1 MIVFGLYL
9 FLMYTYDDQLDRRYP
24 DLVQNSSVYDA
35 DGNRISEFKAEENR
49 RTVGEDEFGE
59 YLPQAVVAV
68 EDRRFY
74 EHYGADFAGMLS
86 HGLES
91 VQAAQTK
98 SADLA
103 TQVANGTL
111 ADPAQYTMAATE
123 ASLGLQL
130 TMAIRNKAVE
140 AFQEIMRMQA

>member
-1 MIVFGLYL
+1 MTSPISAIGGFSPV
-9 FLMYTYDDQLDRRYP
+9 
-24 DLVQNSSVYDA
+24 DA
-35 DGNRISEFKAEENR
+35 ITKVAESQKPAG
-49 RTVGEDEFGE
+49 T
-59 YLPQAVVAV
+59 QAAT
-68 EDRRFY
+68 
-74 EHYGADFAGMLS
+74 GTSGTDFAGMLS
-86 HGLES
+86 AGLES

-103 TQVANGTL
+103 TRVANGTL

-123 ASLGLQL
+123 AQLGLQL